1 MLPKIFEIYKSYDI
15 IRACSRNLMYARE
28 NYVNWCLLSIL
39 LFKMFYVKFTIICNC
54 YIHLKNLWQ
63 IDFKRMIVVYRFD
76 FTESSFIMFNLC
88 FWLRKNKVWIQ
99 FTFSQFSK
107 HFKSQHSFHK
117 SAPHQHSRNSFVQQ
131 RMIYMSRK
139 IKVRFFVSIICSV

>member
-54 YIHLKNLWQ
+54 YIHLKNLHKLISKEWLLCT
-63 IDFKRMIVVYRFD
+63 DL
-76 FTESSFIMFNLC
+76 TLPNLSLFNLC